1 MHWEGEGY
9 YLARIK
15 LWSEFYD
22 SDALRLRTGA
32 FASVRRNQEDG
43 LGGQGRYYAERF
55 KKMLRLYPH
64 PSGRVWRGKDFEE
77 ATNDYVVGSYVT
89 ALRKGRID
97 NPGVQKLKKIAEVMG
112 APFELWLEEP
122 EDWER
127 DARTYLEPKRSM
139 HSPPEAPGSE
149 EEAET
154 SGSST
159 LAGLLNRLFEE
170 VRNGT
175 TGEPYTNREVSALT
189 QGRLSED
196 EVRRMRED
204 DLENPTRG
212 QLLALSDAFD
222 IDPSYWFGRG
232 SRRPVLNPDLAE
244 ALKDDRNYALLHKSL
259 GLRDSDKDIV
269 MVLMEQ
275 LRGREEPDKR

>member
-1 MHWEGEGY
+1 M
-9 YLARIK
+9 
-15 LWSEFYD
+15 
-22 SDALRLRTGA
+22 
-32 FASVRRNQEDG
+32 DG
-43 LGGQGRYYAERF
+43 HGRYYAERF

-64 PSGRVWRGKDFEE
+64 PSSGRPWRGKDFEA
-77 ATNDYVVGSYVT
+77 ATNGYVVGSYIT

-97 NPGVQKLKKIAEVMG
+97 NPGVQKLKKISEVMG
-112 APFELWLEEP
+112 APFELWLEDP
-122 EDWER
+122 ENWER
-127 DARTYLEPKRSM
+127 DARAYLAQKRRADEPSEAANHKDGAG
-139 HSPPEAPGSE
+139 SPD
-149 EEAET
+149 
-154 SGSST
+154 SST

-170 VRNGT
+170 VRNET
-175 TGEPYTNREVSALT
+175 TGEPYTNREVSTLT

-196 EVRRMRED
+196 EVRRMRQD

-244 ALKDDRNYALLHKSL
+244 ALKDDRNYALLHKSI

>member
-1 MHWEGEGY
+1 M
-9 YLARIK
+9 
-15 LWSEFYD
+15 D
-22 SDALRLRTGA
+22 
-32 FASVRRNQEDG
+32 
-43 LGGQGRYYAERF
+43 GQGRYYAERF

-64 PSGRVWRGKDFEE
+64 ASGRPWRGKDFEE
-77 ATNDYVVGSYVT
+77 ATNGYVVGSYIT
-89 ALRKGRID
+89 ALRKGRIE

-112 APFELWLEEP
+112 APFDLWLEDP
-122 EDWER
+122 EDWDR
-127 DARTYLEPKRSM
+127 DARAYLAPKRPAEERSEAANRKAGPE
-139 HSPPEAPGSE
+139 SP
-149 EEAET
+149 
-154 SGSST
+154 GSST
-159 LAGLLNRLFEE
+159 LAGLLNRLFDE
-170 VRNGT
+170 VRNGM
-175 TGEPYTNREVSALT
+175 TGEPYTNREISTLT

-244 ALKDDRNYALLHKSL
+244 ALKDDKNYALLHKSL

>member
-1 MHWEGEGY
+1 M
-9 YLARIK
+9 
-15 LWSEFYD
+15 
-22 SDALRLRTGA
+22 
-32 FASVRRNQEDG
+32 
-43 LGGQGRYYAERF
+43 GGQGRYYAERF

-64 PSGRVWRGKDFEE
+64 PSGRPWRGKDFEE
-77 ATNDYVVGSYVT
+77 ATNEYVMGSYIT

-97 NPGVQKLKKIAEVMG
+97 NPGVQKLKKISEVMG
-112 APFELWLEEP
+112 APFELWLEDP

-127 DARTYLEPKRSM
+127 NARDFLASEGPATAPPGATKR
-139 HSPPEAPGSE
+139 EVGSE
-149 EEAET
+149 HP
-154 SGSST
+154 GSST
-159 LAGLLNRLFEE
+159 LADLLNRLFDE
-170 VRNGT
+170 VRNET
-175 TGEPYTNREVSALT
+175 TGEPYTDREISALT

-196 EVRRMRED
+196 EVRQMRENV
-204 DLENPTRG
+204 LKNPTRG

-275 LRGREEPDKR
+275 LRAREEPERR

>member
-1 MHWEGEGY
+1 M
-9 YLARIK
+9 
-15 LWSEFYD
+15 
-22 SDALRLRTGA
+22 GA
-32 FASVRRNQEDG
+32 
-43 LGGQGRYYAERF
+43 QGRYYAERF

-64 PSGRVWRGKDFEE
+64 PSGRSWRGRDFEE
-77 ATNDYVVGSYVT
+77 ATNGFVVGSYIT

-97 NPGVQKLKKIAEVMG
+97 NPGVQKLKSIADVMD
-112 APFELWLEEP
+112 APFDLWLEEP
-122 EDWER
+122 EDWKR
-127 DARTYLEPKRSM
+127 RARTYLDDERYESTALGAVIREGGPIGTEEP
-139 HSPPEAPGSE
+139 
-149 EEAET
+149 

-159 LAGLLNRLFEE
+159 LADLLNRLFDE
-170 VRNGT
+170 VRNEA
-175 TGEPYTNREVSALT
+175 TGEPYTNREISALT

-196 EVRRMRED
+196 EVRLMRGG
-204 DLENPTRG
+204 DLSNPTRG

-275 LRGREEPDKR
+275 LRGREEPDKK